1 MYMYVRTFSTEGLV
15 RVRHCANYVL
25 EATRVQDLSLNEANI
40 IIASIQW
47 LTGLVE
53 NIDA

>member
-1 MYMYVRTFSTEGLV
+1 MYARTFSVEGLV
-15 RVRHCANYVL
+15 RIRHCANFVL
-25 EATRVQDLSLNEANI
+25 QVARVQDLSLNEANI